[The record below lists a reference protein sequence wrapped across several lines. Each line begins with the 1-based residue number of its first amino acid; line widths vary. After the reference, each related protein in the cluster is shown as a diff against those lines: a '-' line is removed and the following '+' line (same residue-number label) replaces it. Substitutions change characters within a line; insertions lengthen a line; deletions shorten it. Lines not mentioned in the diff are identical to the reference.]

1 LTGAALRYNSSFI
14 PGRPNRECTE
24 VKPTDCAKAAGVAL
38 LVLVID
44 VLIAVGVVFA
54 WSIFVAPGH
63 SRAYYQTAGI
73 PVAQWSTR
81 IAGTALIFGAAWLSA
96 KRQPERNAYLFAV
109 VLAAFYAIL
118 DGASVGFQGVFGLG
132 FGLTILIKVIGSLA
146 GAFAALRTASTAA
159 VIGKGKRPFSSK
171 A

>member
-1 LTGAALRYNSSFI
+1 
-14 PGRPNRECTE
+14 
-24 VKPTDCAKAAGVAL
+24 VKPADFAKAAGIAA
-38 LVLVID
+38 LVLVVD

-96 KRQPERNAYLFAV
+96 KRRPDRNAYLFAV
-109 VLAAFYAIL
+109 ALVVFYAIL
-118 DGASVGFQGVFGLG
+118 NGSSVGFQGVFTLG
-132 FGLTILIKVIGSLA
+132 FALTILIKVIGSLA
-146 GAFAALRTASTAA
+146 GAFVATRMTSIAAARA
-159 VIGKGKRPFSSK
+159 
-171 A
+171 